1 MTVLTSLQFVLE
13 SGTVVT
19 YCALLMF
26 VGGLLTKL
34 IRG

>member
-1 MTVLTSLQFVLE
+1 MTVLTSMQFFLN

-26 VGGLLTKL
+26 VGGLIIKL